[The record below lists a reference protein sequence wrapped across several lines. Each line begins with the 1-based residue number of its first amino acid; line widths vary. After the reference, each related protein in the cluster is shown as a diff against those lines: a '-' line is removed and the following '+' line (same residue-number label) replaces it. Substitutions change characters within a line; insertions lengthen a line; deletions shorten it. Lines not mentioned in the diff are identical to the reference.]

1 MNKRL
6 EKQLNEYFYS
16 EEYYKHIEDG
26 EKLKAAYTEYYRYL
40 EPLMQ
45 YDKELFYKIE
55 DAISRAELEY
65 ERRGFLQGY
74 QYALIMMGIAL

>member
-1 MNKRL
+1 
-6 EKQLNEYFYS
+6 
-16 EEYYKHIEDG
+16 
-26 EKLKAAYTEYYRYL
+26 
-40 EPLMQ
+40 MQ

>member
-26 EKLKAAYTEYYRYL
+26 EKLKLHIQSTTG
-40 EPLMQ
+40 
-45 YDKELFYKIE
+45 
-55 DAISRAELEY
+55 ISNR
-65 ERRGFLQGY
+65 
-74 QYALIMMGIAL
+74 